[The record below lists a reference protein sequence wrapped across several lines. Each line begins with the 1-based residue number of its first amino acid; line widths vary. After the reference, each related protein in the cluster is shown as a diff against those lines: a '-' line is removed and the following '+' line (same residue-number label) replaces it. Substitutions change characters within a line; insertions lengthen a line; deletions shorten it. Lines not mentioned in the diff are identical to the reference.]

1 MSTLRNLLLSLL
13 CLEAS
18 CSTAGMKHRQLV
30 IIAPFTTSNSGRT
43 TKMSRERPTTCI
55 DSKTRTTKKS
65 DKGGRLRL
73 LDLFRRIL
81 KILKNVKNSG
91 RTKAK
96 KRHHVQTAL
105 FVVGNSAWYSQS
117 PPLSSS
123 SLQFFTDLVGIMVSE
138 SDLMDSSHS
147 TWLV

>member
-1 MSTLRNLLLSLL
+1 MGTLRNLLLSLL

-43 TKMSRERPTTCI
+43 TKMSKERPTTCI

-65 DKGGRLRL
+65 EKEGRLGLLIDLNRRTLRL
-73 LDLFRRIL
+73 LV
-81 KILKNVKNSG
+81 NVKNSG
-91 RTKAK
+91 RTRAM
-96 KRHHVQTAL
+96 KRHHVQTTL
-105 FVVGNSAWYSQS
+105 SVEGNSAWCSKS

-123 SLQFFTDLVGIMVSE
+123 SLQCFNDLVGILVSKR
-138 SDLMDSSHS
+138 DLVGSYS
-147 TWLV
+147 TYWV